1 MSYRILTE
9 AEYEIFAASEE
20 GMYPSGFHAWSDVR
34 DRSQSDSLAM
44 LWDDAVAYL
53 EMLPEED
60 GGESPDYILS
70 EAGRRVA
77 VAQYYTFFGEL
88 PKNAD
93 ERKAVVKDGRVVNAV

>member
-9 AEYEIFAASEE
+9 AEYEIFAASERD
-20 GMYPSGFHAWSDVR
+20 MYPMGFHAWSDVR
-34 DRSQSDSLAM
+34 DRDQSDSLAM
-44 LWDDAVAYL
+44 LWDDAMAYL

-60 GGESPDYILS
+60 GGEDPDYNMS

-77 VAQYYTFFGEL
+77 VAHYYTFFGEL

-93 ERKAVVKDGRVVNAV
+93 ERKAVVKDGRLVN